1 MIKGDNNMNLKLRL
15 KNKATLLAIVLA
27 AVAFVYQVLGML
39 GVAVPVSEDT
49 VVQIV
54 GIIINLLV
62 GLGILI
68 DPTTAGVGDSARAM
82 QYDEPVRYTTP
93 DESFPVGGEG
103 NYTSEEDQEANE
115 V

>member
-1 MIKGDNNMNLKLRL
+1 MNLKLRL

-27 AVAFVYQVLGML
+27 AVAFVYQVLGLL
-39 GVAVPVSEDT
+39 GVAVPITEDQAI
-49 VVQIV
+49 QIA

-62 GLGILI
+62 GLGILV

-82 QYDEPVRYTTP
+82 TYTEPARVSAP
-93 DESFPVGGEG
+93 GPGFPAGGEYLDELG
-103 NYTSEEDQEANE
+103 HEADDPMDPE

>member
-1 MIKGDNNMNLKLRL
+1 MNLKLRL
-15 KNKATLLAIVLA
+15 QNKPTLLAIVLA
-27 AVAFVYQVLGML
+27 AVAFVYQVLGLL

-68 DPTTAGVGDSARAM
+68 DPTTAGIGDSARAM
-82 QYDEPVRYTTP
+82 TYEEPSRVTVP
-93 DESFPVGGEG
+93 DATFPVGGENETTG
-103 NYTSEEDQEANE
+103 EAEHEADEPEEA
-115 V
+115 

>member
-1 MIKGDNNMNLKLRL
+1 MNLKLRL

-27 AVAFVYQVLGML
+27 AVAFVYQVLGIL
-39 GVAVPVSEDT
+39 GVAIPVSEDA

-62 GLGILI
+62 GLGILV

-82 QYDEPVRYTTP
+82 QYHEPVQYTTP
-93 DESFPVGGEG
+93 DEAFPVGGEG
-103 NYTSEEDQEANE
+103 EYITEEEHEENDPDVE